1 MKTAIINQRA
11 LYMSDANK
19 EKIKKDNKDKR
30 SGTDRRKFQ
39 YTACIPERRTGEDRR
54 RQLVRERGFER

>member
-1 MKTAIINQRA
+1 
-11 LYMSDANK
+11 MSDADK

-54 RQLVRERGFER
+54 RQLVREREFER